1 MGAAYL
7 ILPIAGRFGSV
18 LLGTSIFPYDSFL
31 NAGILEWVRH
41 ALFTTHSSI
50 FDWTAGFPLTNSL
63 AVTENLLGW
72 QVFYVPLRLLGVG
85 IPAAYNIL
93 VLISLV
99 ISGVGA
105 AILARRFGASRA
117 GGAIAGLVFAYG
129 PFHLSHILHIQTQ
142 AVCWI
147 PFAILF
153 LDRYL
158 ESRSPREAIGLAA
171 SVVSSVLCSIYL
183 AVFLAIV
190 LPLYAILCWIF
201 GRYRF
206 NTRALGGLLATG
218 IFAAALLTP
227 ILSHYLRFSSD
238 FGYAHDARTLANFS
252 MELAAPLRM
261 PDWMA
266 VWSWTPLVR
275 RTTWTTALSYTPAF
289 PGLVAITLAVYAII
303 TLRRN
308 KENRATMWILVSLA
322 VICFVLALG
331 PILRPVNLN
340 PLGHAEWLPMPG
352 KIWLVIPGIRWPM
365 RVFFFAWLAGAIL
378 CGLGLTAL
386 ERRVGTRR
394 SRIIATVVI
403 ALVVIEYWPAPWFAG
418 RSVVAP
424 GPMSLSD
431 AYPYLASEADRGGVV
446 ELPTANR
453 SGWRTPFSTRY
464 IYASAGHLRRVV
476 ALHGSVTP
484 PVTDSLL
491 RAANALPDSSSMR
504 ILSDHGVSRVVIH
517 KDLMPRDSSRNLVSE
532 LKHAGY
538 PIVFAGSNGVIFGT
552 ARVPGTGYR

>member
-1 MGAAYL
+1 M
-7 ILPIAGRFGSV
+7 
-18 LLGTSIFPYDSFL
+18 
-31 NAGILEWVRH
+31 
-41 ALFTTHSSI
+41 
-50 FDWTAGFPLTNSL
+50 
-63 AVTENLLGW
+63 TENFLGW
-72 QVFYVPLRLLGVG
+72 QIFYLPLRLLGVG

-93 VLISLV
+93 VLVSLV

-105 AILARRFGASRA
+105 AILARRFGASHA

-129 PFHLSHILHIQTQ
+129 PFHLSHMLHLQTLG
-142 AVCWI
+142 VCWI

-158 ESRSPREAIGLAA
+158 ESRSPRDAIGLAA
-171 SVVSSVLCSIYL
+171 SLVISVLCSIYL
-183 AVFLAIV
+183 AVFLALV

-201 GRYRF
+201 RRYRF
-206 NTRALGGLLATG
+206 NARALGGLLATG

-238 FGYAHDARTLANFS
+238 FGYAHDARTLADFS

-275 RTTWTTALSYTPAF
+275 RTSWTTALSYTPAF
-289 PGLVAITLAVYAII
+289 PGLVAIALAVYAII

-308 KENRATMWILVSLA
+308 KENRVTIWILVSVA
-322 VICFVLALG
+322 AICFLLALG
-331 PILRPVNLN
+331 PILKPINVN
-340 PLGHAEWLPMPG
+340 PLRHASWLPMPG

-365 RVFFFAWLAGAIL
+365 RIFFFASLAGAIL

-386 ERRVGTRR
+386 ERRVGTRQGR
-394 SRIIATVVI
+394 MIATVVI
-403 ALVVIEYWPAPWFAG
+403 ALVVIEYWPAQWFAG

-424 GPMSLSD
+424 SPMSLSD

-446 ELPTANR
+446 ELPTADHG
-453 SGWRTPFSTRY
+453 GWRTPFSTRY
-464 IYASAGHLRRVV
+464 IYASAEHLRRVV

-484 PVTDSLL
+484 PVIDSLL
-491 RAANALPDSSSMR
+491 RAANALPDSAAMK
-504 ILSDHGVSRVVIH
+504 ILSDHGVSRVVVH
-517 KDLMPRDSSRNLVSE
+517 RSLMQKDSAEILILGIQR
-532 LKHAGY
+532 AGY
-538 PIVFAGSNGVIFGT
+538 PILFAGSEGVVFGT
-552 ARVPGTGYR
+552 GSSALTVRNFQAPLDY